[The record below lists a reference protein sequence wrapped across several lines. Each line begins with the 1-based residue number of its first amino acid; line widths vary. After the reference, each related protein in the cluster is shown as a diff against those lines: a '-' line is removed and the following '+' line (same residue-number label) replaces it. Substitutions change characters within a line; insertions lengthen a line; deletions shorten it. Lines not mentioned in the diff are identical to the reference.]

1 MAKKKRLNIITGARK
16 HDFRL
21 FEEDIFIENLPSAF
35 DGLTIGQV
43 SDFHAGSFHNEIA
56 VRGGLSLLTSHKPD
70 IIFFTGDLVN
80 QRTDEAKE
88 YFKALT
94 QLKAN
99 LGVYSIL
106 GNHDYGD
113 YFKWKSQ
120 AAKVKN
126 LEDMVALHKAL
137 GWHLLLNEHD
147 VITIENQ
154 KMAIIG
160 VENWGRGKFMK
171 YGDAERAMAGSDECV
186 VKLLLSHDPTHW
198 DDVVLKHHPEI
209 DVMFAG
215 HTHGFQVGIESKW
228 LRWSPSQYKYKRW
241 AGLYKEGHQYLY
253 VNRGYGYLT
262 FSTRIGIFPE
272 VSLLTLRRLKK

>member
-1 MAKKKRLNIITGARK
+1 MTQKKRIHLLTGARK
-16 HDFRL
+16 HQFKL
-21 FEEDIFIENLPSAF
+21 FEQEIVLPNLPQAF
-35 DGLTIGQV
+35 DGVTIGQL

-56 VRGGLSLLTSHKPD
+56 VRGGLELLKSLKPD
-70 IIFFTGDLVN
+70 MIFFTGDLVN
-80 QRTDEAKE
+80 QQTKEAQD
-88 YFKALT
+88 YFKALA
-94 QLKAN
+94 LLEAP
-99 LGVYSIL
+99 LGVFSIL

-113 YFKWKSQ
+113 YFKWKDAQ
-120 AAKVKN
+120 AKVKN
-126 LEDMVALHKAL
+126 LEDMCQLHKAL
-137 GWHLLLNEHD
+137 GWNLLLNEHA
-147 VITIENQ
+147 VVEVENE
-154 KMAIIG
+154 KLAVIG

-171 YGDAERAMAGSDECV
+171 YGDAEKAMSGSDDCA

-198 DDVVLKHHPEI
+198 DDVILQHHPEI

-215 HTHGFQVGIESKW
+215 HTHGFQIGIESKW

-241 AGLYKEGHQYLY
+241 AGLYQEGQQYLY